1 MSARRMQVRR
11 PMTRRERLEA
21 AVAAAIDALN
31 AMDGD
36 PDLEPDGDGE
46 EEPGEQWA
54 GPVTLD
60 RRLAEEL
67 RP

>member
-1 MSARRMQVRR
+1 MSARHVQGRR

-21 AVAAAIDALN
+21 AVEAAIDALD

-46 EEPGEQWA
+46 EEPGEPWA
-54 GPVTLD
+54 GLATLN
-60 RRLAEEL
+60 RSLAEAL
-67 RP
+67 QP

>member
-1 MSARRMQVRR
+1 MSARHRGLR

-21 AVAAAIDALN
+21 AIEFAVAALD

-36 PDLEPDGDGE
+36 PDQEADDEGDE
-46 EEPGEQWA
+46 DPVEYSA

-60 RRLAEEL
+60 RYLAEEL
-67 RP
+67 VA